1 PLLPEPQYSDVE
13 VNAMSE
19 IVVPA
24 GLEGVVVC
32 ETSLS
37 EIEGNRGLLTYR
49 GIPIQQV
56 VAQYHWET
64 LITWLVTGRTARP
77 VPPSKVSPAVSSNQE
92 TSPLAMLAEE
102 VLHSR
107 WSPDVDF
114 GEYIS
119 RLPLTLASRRG
130 LGEDPGDGLVALR
143 YLSLMR
149 EKPPTSLEAEALDA
163 YWVMAAEHSLNAS
176 TFAVRIS
183 ASTGASLPMALV
195 SGIGV
200 LAGPLHGGAPTGVL
214 RLLEEAAA
222 ATDIRKLLTDKLD
235 RGERLMG
242 FGHRVYRTMDPR
254 ADALRAVFQRLAWDH
269 DMVRLALAVETTAL
283 DLLRSRKPNRVLAT
297 NVEFYAGALL
307 YALDIPESWCPAT
320 FACGRLA
327 GWTAHYMEQRAEGR
341 LIRPLAR
348 YRVAEE

>member
-1 PLLPEPQYSDVE
+1 M
-13 VNAMSE
+13 NR
-19 IVVPA
+19 IVVPP

-32 ETSLS
+32 DTSIS
-37 EIEGNRGLLTYR
+37 EIDGNRGLLTYR
-49 GIPIQQV
+49 GIPIQHI

-64 LITWLVTGRTARP
+64 LIPWLATGRNVAPPLP
-77 VPPSKVSPAVSSNQE
+77 VKVSPGGRSKLEVD
-92 TSPLAMLAEE
+92 PLAMLAEE
-102 VLHSR
+102 VLHSP
-107 WSPDVDF
+107 WSPDVDVS
-114 GEYIS
+114 EYIS
-119 RLPLTLASRRG
+119 RLPLILAARRG
-130 LGEDPGDGLVALR
+130 LGEDPGRGSVALR

-149 EKPPTSLEAEALDA
+149 EKPPTPIDAEALDT
-163 YWVMAAEHSLNAS
+163 YWVIAAEHSLNAS

-200 LAGPLHGGAPTGVL
+200 LSGPLHGGAPTGVL
-214 RLLEEAAA
+214 NLLKEAAA
-222 ATDIRKLLTDKLD
+222 APDIRRVLIDKLNH
-235 RGERLMG
+235 GERLMG

-254 ADALRAVFQRLAWDH
+254 ADALRTVFRRLAPDH

-283 DLLRSRKPNRVLAT
+283 DLLRSWKPNRVLAT

-307 YALDIPESWCPAT
+307 YALDIPDSWCPAT

-348 YRVAEE
+348 YRT